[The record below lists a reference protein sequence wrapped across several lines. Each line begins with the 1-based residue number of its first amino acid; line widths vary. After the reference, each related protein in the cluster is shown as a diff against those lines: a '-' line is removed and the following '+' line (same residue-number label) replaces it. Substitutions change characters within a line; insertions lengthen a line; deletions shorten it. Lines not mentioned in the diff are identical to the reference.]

1 MEKRL
6 VVIEGLDGSGKTT
19 QIGLLME
26 RLRAEGKPF
35 RQIKLPDY
43 EDDSSALVRMYLH
56 GAFGSDPSNVNIYAA
71 SSFFAVDHYASY
83 KRHWG
88 ADYEN
93 GVFILADRYV
103 TSNAVHQ
110 TVKLPKNEW
119 DAYLDWLED
128 YEYRKLGVPK
138 PDLVIF
144 LDMPVEIS
152 QRLMSARYGGDEVK
166 KDVHEANVQYLQACR
181 EAALYVAKK
190 QGWAV
195 VKCSDGENP
204 YSIAQIANTVW
215 SIFENKQ

>member
-6 VVIEGLDGSGKTT
+6 AVIEGLDGSGKTT

-26 RLRAEGKPF
+26 KLQAQGKPF

-43 EDDSSALVRMYLH
+43 DDDSSALVRMYLH
-56 GAFGSDPSNVNIYAA
+56 GAFGADPSNVNIYAA

-88 ADYEN
+88 KDYEN

-152 QRLMSARYGGDEVK
+152 QRLMSKRYGGDEVK
-166 KDVHEANVQYLQACR
+166 KDVHEANVQYLKACR

-195 VKCSDGENP
+195 LECSDGENP
-204 YSIAQIANTVW
+204 YSVEQIASTVW
-215 SIFENKQ
+215 SIFENK